1 MVSGVLPVVSSTV
14 SIGENSIV
22 FCFCS
27 SAFGIGV
34 DSVVFFST
42 SSTI

>member
-1 MVSGVLPVVSSTV
+1 MVSGVLPVLSSTV
-14 SIGENSIV
+14 SIGENSID

-34 DSVVFFST
+34 DSVIFVST
-42 SSTI
+42 SSTL